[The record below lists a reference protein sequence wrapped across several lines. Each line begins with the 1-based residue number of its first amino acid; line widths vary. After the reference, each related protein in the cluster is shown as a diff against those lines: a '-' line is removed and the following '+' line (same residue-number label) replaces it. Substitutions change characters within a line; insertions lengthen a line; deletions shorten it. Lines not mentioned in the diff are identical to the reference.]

1 MREETRKTKNEDERK
16 RGERFNR
23 AYVLV
28 GVCYESRSC
37 WVGISRNTDSHG
49 CSSSEIRRKGKD
61 KESS

>member
-23 AYVLV
+23 ACVLV

-37 WVGISRNTDSHG
+37 WVGISRNMDSHG
-49 CSSSEIRRKGKD
+49 CSSSEIRRKDKD